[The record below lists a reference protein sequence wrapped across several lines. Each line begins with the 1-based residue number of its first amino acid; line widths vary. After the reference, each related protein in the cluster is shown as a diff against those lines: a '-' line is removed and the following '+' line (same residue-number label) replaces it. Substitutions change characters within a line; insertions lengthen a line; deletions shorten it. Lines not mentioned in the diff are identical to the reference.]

1 MRFAPARI
9 VVATDIENG
18 CIARLNADGG
28 LGLPERGSEL
38 RVLRGAIDRTTGRCH
53 FVPGGAP

>member
-1 MRFAPARI
+1 MRFAPAR
-9 VVATDIENG
+9 VVVVIENG
-18 CIARLNADGG
+18 WVAWLDADGG

-38 RVLRGAIDRTTGRCH
+38 RVLRGAVDRATGRCH